1 MLSSLAPVPDC
12 QAIGFPY
19 AQRDASGGLDTEQL
33 TGTYKPGSG
42 LLGGRDVLAVD
53 GTPPAPRPDGL
64 SPWAGMSGAAVF
76 AGDVLIGV
84 VTTDPTGWQHGRVT
98 VTLLQRPYDGTG
110 LRSVLSQQGFT
121 PLFVPPPGQ
130 LIDPR
135 STFEARYAPYLV
147 KRHGTLRIFGID
159 LTDRKRATWPLD
171 AAYYSLEATPTAD
184 PAMEDLAPRA
194 HRPLPA
200 EQALAGHDRV
210 LLRGVAGSGK
220 TTLVQWL
227 AVATARQDLGEHLE
241 HLRGLVPYVLPL
253 RTIAR
258 RDRLPAP
265 ADFLSAVEVPLSP
278 PSHWAEDVLAERRGL
293 VLIDGLDE
301 IDERSRERVGDWL
314 RGLLAAYPG
323 NRWLVTSRPTA
334 VSDSWLADEGFTD
347 LTLSPM
353 SRGDIRAF
361 SERWHDA
368 ARASVPDEEPE
379 ERARLDTYQR
389 TLLDALHT
397 KQDLARLAT
406 NPLMCGL
413 ICALHRDRSGY
424 LPTGRK
430 ELYDA
435 ALGMLLIRRDRE
447 RDLATPL
454 TEEPQIQLLQK
465 LAYWLVKNGQAEMDI
480 SDAMRL
486 ISAALPAMPSA
497 AALGDSASV
506 YCHLRDR
513 SGLLREP
520 TPDTVDFIHRTF
532 QDFLAARAA
541 VEDLDFDLLAANAH
555 HDQWADVIRMAVA
568 HGRPAERARL
578 LRKLIERGDAEPD
591 HSARLHLLA
600 TACLEHA
607 TELDPRVRAEVVH
620 RAERLIPPRT
630 AEDVQGLVSVGPLV
644 LETASGPGKAEPRR
658 GFGRRRGGVVHRW
671 RRRGRS
677 AGSVRSSRPPSW
689 KRVAPG
695 TPARSTWR
703 RSRPFPL

>member
-1 MLSSLAPVPDC
+1 
-12 QAIGFPY
+12 
-19 AQRDASGGLDTEQL
+19 
-33 TGTYKPGSG
+33 
-42 LLGGRDVLAVD
+42 
-53 GTPPAPRPDGL
+53 
-64 SPWAGMSGAAVF
+64 
-76 AGDVLIGV
+76 
-84 VTTDPTGWQHGRVT
+84 
-98 VTLLQRPYDGTG
+98 
-110 LRSVLSQQGFT
+110 
-121 PLFVPPPGQ
+121 
-130 LIDPR
+130 
-135 STFEARYAPYLV
+135 
-147 KRHGTLRIFGID
+147 
-159 LTDRKRATWPLD
+159 
-171 AAYYSLEATPTAD
+171 
-184 PAMEDLAPRA
+184 
-194 HRPLPA
+194 
-200 EQALAGHDRV
+200 
-210 LLRGVAGSGK
+210 
-220 TTLVQWL
+220 
-227 AVATARQDLGEHLE
+227 
-241 HLRGLVPYVLPL
+241 
-253 RTIAR
+253 
-258 RDRLPAP
+258 
-265 ADFLSAVEVPLSP
+265 
-278 PSHWAEDVLAERRGL
+278 
-293 VLIDGLDE
+293 
-301 IDERSRERVGDWL
+301 
-314 RGLLAAYPG
+314 
-323 NRWLVTSRPTA
+323 
-334 VSDSWLADEGFTD
+334 
-347 LTLSPM
+347 M

-361 SERWHDA
+361 TERWHDA
-368 ARASVPDEEPE
+368 ARATVPDEEPE

-644 LETASGPGKAEPRR
+644 LELLPGPERLSRDEPRPSSRWRGPSVETPRSFFWLGSQLTTAITEARCPRDPGPVDLAPLAALPALTKVTVTGPGPVLDADRIPR
-658 GFGRRRGGVVHRW
+658 VKVTVH
-671 RRRGRS
+671 
-677 AGSVRSSRPPSW
+677 
-689 KRVAPG
+689 AP
-695 TPARSTWR
+695 R
-703 RSRPFPL
+703 